1 MNTGR
6 TLKPWAFATPKRLRP
21 HRWAGALALLM
32 ILGAPATPDATPG
45 QILYV
50 KSEIAN
56 LREAPSRKA
65 RIVKKLRQGHKV
77 IEFERRRRW
86 VRVGMFDTSGRVG
99 WVHGALLGPEP
110 PGSRPAPPPPARQ
123 AKGAAPEKG
132 PTKQKQKD
140 PALHTFVVEV
150 SGQPALKFEGRCRVV
165 NPSGAI
171 ETGTFRGLVPARF
184 TVTGK
189 AASCTVRNR
198 DLTGRMIVRL
208 LVENRVIAA
217 RQTRAA
223 FRWIR
228 VRSAGPWGKA
238 GAFRGGGI
246 FNPAPT
252 PSGKPKKAGP
262 NLLSEPARSSGTAA
276 ARVSWPPGAAVGVR
290 RIAP

>member
-1 MNTGR
+1 MNYGR
-6 TLKPWAFATPKRLRP
+6 TSKP
-21 HRWAGALALLM
+21 WAGALALLM

-56 LREAPSRKA
+56 VRKAPSLNA
-65 RIVKKLRQGHKV
+65 RIVKRLRQGHKV

-86 VRVGMFDTSGRVG
+86 VRVGMFDTSGRIG
-99 WVHGALLGPEP
+99 WIHGALLGPEP
-110 PGSRPAPPPPARQ
+110 PGSRPAPPPPAPTRQ
-123 AKGAAPEKG
+123 AKEPAKE
-132 PTKQKQKD
+132 KQKD
-140 PALHTFVVEV
+140 PALHTFVVDV

-165 NPSGAI
+165 NRSGAI
-171 ETGTFRGLVPARF
+171 ERGTFRGLVPARF

-198 DLTGRMIVRL
+198 DFTGRMKVRL

-238 GAFRGGGI
+238 GAFRGGG
-246 FNPAPT
+246 FFRSVPT
-252 PSGKPKKAGP
+252 PSEKLKEAG
-262 NLLSEPARSSGTAA
+262 AG
-276 ARVSWPPGAAVGVR
+276 
-290 RIAP
+290 RIVP

>member
-1 MNTGR
+1 MNYGR
-6 TLKPWAFATPKRLRP
+6 TLKPWAFA
-21 HRWAGALALLM
+21 LALLV

-56 LREAPSRKA
+56 LRKAPSRKA
-65 RIVKKLRQGHKV
+65 RIVKRLRRGHKV

-99 WVHGALLGPEP
+99 WIHGALLGPEL
-110 PGSRPAPPPPARQ
+110 PGSRPAPPAPTRQ
-123 AKGAAPEKG
+123 AKGPA
-132 PTKQKQKD
+132 KQKQKD
-140 PALHTFVVEV
+140 PALHTFVVDV
-150 SGQPALKFEGRCRVV
+150 SGLPTLKFEGRCRVV
-165 NPSGAI
+165 NQSGAI
-171 ETGTFRGLVPARF
+171 ESGRFRGSVPARF
-184 TVTGK
+184 TVIGK

-198 DLTGRMIVRL
+198 DMAGRMRVRL
-208 LVENRVIAA
+208 LVGNRVIAA

-246 FNPAPT
+246 FNPVPT
-252 PSGKPKKAGP
+252 PSGKLKKAG
-262 NLLSEPARSSGTAA
+262 ARL
-276 ARVSWPPGAAVGVR
+276 
-290 RIAP
+290 IAP

>member
-1 MNTGR
+1 MNSGR
-6 TLKPWAFATPKRLRP
+6 TLKP
-21 HRWAGALALLM
+21 WAGALALLM

-56 LREAPSRKA
+56 VRKAPSRKA
-65 RIVKKLRQGHKV
+65 RIVKRLRRGHKV

-99 WVHGALLGPEP
+99 WIHGALLGLKL
-110 PGSRPAPPPPARQ
+110 PGSRPPPPPAPTRQ
-123 AKGAAPEKG
+123 AKGAVPEKG
-132 PTKQKQKD
+132 
-140 PALHTFVVEV
+140 PALHTFVIDV
-150 SGQPALKFEGRCRVV
+150 SGLATLKIEGRCRVV
-165 NPSGAI
+165 NSQGAI
-171 ETGTFRGLVPARF
+171 ERGRFRGSVPARF

-198 DLTGRMIVRL
+198 DMNGRMRVRL
-208 LVENRVIAA
+208 LVGNRVIAA

-223 FRWIR
+223 YRWIR

-246 FNPAPT
+246 YNPVPT
-252 PSGKPKKAGP
+252 PSA
-262 NLLSEPARSSGTAA
+262 S
-276 ARVSWPPGAAVGVR
+276 
-290 RIAP
+290 

>member
-6 TLKPWAFATPKRLRP
+6 TLKPWAAV
-21 HRWAGALALLM
+21 LALWM

-56 LREAPSRKA
+56 VRKTPSRKA
-65 RIVKKLRQGHKV
+65 RVVKRLRQGHKV

-99 WVHGALLGPEP
+99 WIHGALLGPEP
-110 PGSRPAPPPPARQ
+110 PGSRPVPPPAPARQ
-123 AKGAAPEKG
+123 AKGTAPEKG
-132 PTKQKQKD
+132 PAKEKPKD
-140 PALHTFVVEV
+140 PALHTFVIDV
-150 SGQPALKFEGRCRVV
+150 SGLATLKIEGRCRVV
-165 NPSGAI
+165 NQSGAI
-171 ETGTFRGLVPARF
+171 ESGTFRGSVPARF
-184 TVTGK
+184 TVTGQ

-198 DLTGRMIVRL
+198 DMNGRMRVRL
-208 LVENRVIAA
+208 LVGNRVIAA

-246 FNPAPT
+246 FRPVPK
-252 PSGKPKKAGP
+252 PSEKLKEAGARRIG
-262 NLLSEPARSSGTAA
+262 LLEEPV
-276 ARVSWPPGAAVGVR
+276 RVSVTGS
-290 RIAP
+290 

>member
-6 TLKPWAFATPKRLRP
+6 TLRLWAFATPKRLRP

-56 LREAPSRKA
+56 VRKAPSRKA
-65 RIVKKLRQGHKV
+65 RIVKRLRHGHKV

-99 WVHGALLGPEP
+99 WIHGALLGPELPGTRP
-110 PGSRPAPPPPARQ
+110 PPPPPAPTRQ

-132 PTKQKQKD
+132 SAQEKGSAKQKPKD
-140 PALHTFVVEV
+140 PALYTFVIDV
-150 SGQPALKFEGRCRVV
+150 SGLPTLKIEGRCRVV
-165 NPSGAI
+165 NASGVI
-171 ETGTFRGLVPARF
+171 ERGTFRGWIPARF
-184 TVTGK
+184 TVTGQ
-189 AASCTVRNR
+189 AASCTVRKR
-198 DLTGRMIVRL
+198 DFSGRMVVKL
-208 LVENRVIAA
+208 LLGNRVIAA

-246 FNPAPT
+246 FRPVPT
-252 PSGKPKKAGP
+252 PSEKLKEAG
-262 NLLSEPARSSGTAA
+262 AR
-276 ARVSWPPGAAVGVR
+276 RVAF
-290 RIAP
+290 

>member
-6 TLKPWAFATPKRLRP
+6 TLKPWAFATPRLPKSYGGQAKRLRP

-32 ILGAPATPDATPG
+32 ILGAPATPEATPG

-56 LREAPSRKA
+56 VRKAPSRKA
-65 RIVKKLRQGHKV
+65 RIVKRLRQGHKV

-99 WVHGALLGPEP
+99 WVHGALLGPEL
-110 PGSRPAPPPPARQ
+110 PGGRPAPPTPTPARQ
-123 AKGAAPEKG
+123 AKGAAEEKG
-132 PTKQKQKD
+132 PDKQKPKD
-140 PALHTFVVEV
+140 PALYTFVIDV
-150 SGQPALKFEGRCRVV
+150 SGLATLKIEGRCRVV
-165 NPSGAI
+165 NKSGAI
-171 ETGTFRGLVPARF
+171 ERGTFRGRVPARF
-184 TVTGK
+184 TVTGQ

-198 DLTGRMIVRL
+198 DMGGRMRVAL
-208 LVENRVIAA
+208 LVGNRVIAA

-246 FNPAPT
+246 FNPVPT
-252 PSGKPKKAGP
+252 PSGKLKKAG
-262 NLLSEPARSSGTAA
+262 A
-276 ARVSWPPGAAVGVR
+276 R
-290 RIAP
+290 RIAL

>member
-1 MNTGR
+1 MHHER
-6 TLKPWAFATPKRLRP
+6 TLKLC
-21 HRWAGALALLM
+21 AGALALL
-32 ILGAPATPDATPG
+32 IVLIGAPATPDATPG

-56 LREAPSRKA
+56 VRKAPSRKA
-65 RIVKKLRQGHKV
+65 RVVKRLRQGHKV

-110 PGSRPAPPPPARQ
+110 PGSRPAPPPPAPTRQ
-123 AKGAAPEKG
+123 AKGAAREKG
-132 PTKQKQKD
+132 PAKQKPKN
-140 PALHTFVVEV
+140 PELHTFVVDV
-150 SGQPALKFEGRCRVV
+150 SGLATLKIEGRCRVV
-165 NPSGAI
+165 NQSGVI
-171 ETGTFRGLVPARF
+171 ERGTFRGSVPARF

-198 DLTGRMIVRL
+198 DMNGRMRVRL
-208 LVENRVIAA
+208 LVGNRVIAA
-217 RQTRAA
+217 RRTRAA

-246 FNPAPT
+246 FRPVPT
-252 PSGKPKKAGP
+252 PSVKLK
-262 NLLSEPARSSGTAA
+262 EPGGR
-276 ARVSWPPGAAVGVR
+276 RVVP
-290 RIAP
+290 

>member
-1 MNTGR
+1 MNPGR
-6 TLKPWAFATPKRLRP
+6 TLKPWAFATPRLPESYGGQAKRFRP

-32 ILGAPATPDATPG
+32 ILGAPATPEATPG

-110 PGSRPAPPPPARQ
+110 PGTRAAPPPPAPTRQ

-150 SGQPALKFEGRCRVV
+150 SGQPADPILSKNRGQ
-165 NPSGAI
+165 G
-171 ETGTFRGLVPARF
+171 ETL
-184 TVTGK
+184 
-189 AASCTVRNR
+189 
-198 DLTGRMIVRL
+198 
-208 LVENRVIAA
+208 
-217 RQTRAA
+217 
-223 FRWIR
+223 
-228 VRSAGPWGKA
+228 
-238 GAFRGGGI
+238 
-246 FNPAPT
+246 
-252 PSGKPKKAGP
+252 
-262 NLLSEPARSSGTAA
+262 
-276 ARVSWPPGAAVGVR
+276 PPGDGQKIR
-290 RIAP
+290 GKGETLPPEDSL

>member
-1 MNTGR
+1 MHHER
-6 TLKPWAFATPKRLRP
+6 TLKPWA
-21 HRWAGALALLM
+21 GVLALLM

-65 RIVKKLRQGHKV
+65 RIVKRLRRGHKV

-99 WVHGALLGPEP
+99 WIHGALLGPEL
-110 PGSRPAPPPPARQ
+110 PGGGPSPPPPAPTRQ
-123 AKGAAPEKG
+123 AKGPAPE
-132 PTKQKQKD
+132 KD
-140 PALHTFVVEV
+140 PALHTFVVDV
-150 SGQPALKFEGRCRVV
+150 SGLATLKFEGRCRVV
-165 NPSGAI
+165 NQAGII
-171 ETGTFRGLVPARF
+171 ERGRFRGSVPARF

-198 DLTGRMIVRL
+198 DMNGRMRVRL

-246 FNPAPT
+246 FRPVPT
-252 PSGKPKKAGP
+252 PSG
-262 NLLSEPARSSGTAA
+262 S
-276 ARVSWPPGAAVGVR
+276 
-290 RIAP
+290 

>member
-6 TLKPWAFATPKRLRP
+6 TLKP
-21 HRWAGALALLM
+21 WAGALALLM

-56 LREAPSRKA
+56 VRKAPSRKA
-65 RIVKKLRQGHKV
+65 RIVKRLRQGHKV
-77 IEFERRRRW
+77 IEFERRHRW

-99 WVHGALLGPEP
+99 WIHGALLGPEL
-110 PGSRPAPPPPARQ
+110 PGSRPPPPPPAPTRQ
-123 AKGAAPEKG
+123 AKGPAPEKG

-140 PALHTFVVEV
+140 PALHVFVVDV
-150 SGQPALKFEGRCRVV
+150 SGLPTLKFEGRCRVV
-165 NPSGAI
+165 NQSGAI
-171 ETGTFRGLVPARF
+171 ESGTFRGSVPARF

-198 DLTGRMIVRL
+198 DMAGRMRVRL

-228 VRSAGPWGKA
+228 VRSAGPWGRA

-246 FNPAPT
+246 FNPVPT
-252 PSGKPKKAGP
+252 PSGKGKFGDRASSR
-262 NLLSEPARSSGTAA
+262 NLQGLSERS
-276 ARVSWPPGAAVGVR
+276 PPGATEGTR

>member
-1 MNTGR
+1 MDSGP
-6 TLKPWAFATPKRLRP
+6 TLKPWAFATPKRFRP

-56 LREAPSRKA
+56 VRKAPSRKA
-65 RIVKKLRQGHKV
+65 RIVKRLRQGHKV

-99 WVHGALLGPEP
+99 WVHGALLGPEL
-110 PGSRPAPPPPARQ
+110 PGGRPAPPPPAPARQ
-123 AKGAAPEKG
+123 AKGAAEE
-132 PTKQKQKD
+132 KQKG
-140 PALHTFVVEV
+140 PALHTFVIDV
-150 SGQPALKFEGRCRVV
+150 SGLPTLKIEGRCRVV
-165 NPSGAI
+165 NKSGAI
-171 ETGTFRGLVPARF
+171 ERGTFRGRVPARF
-184 TVTGK
+184 TVTGQ

-198 DLTGRMIVRL
+198 DMNGRMRVAL
-208 LVENRVIAA
+208 LVGNRVIAA

-246 FNPAPT
+246 FRPVPTPSGKPPT
-252 PSGKPKKAGP
+252 PSGKPKEAG
-262 NLLSEPARSSGTAA
+262 AR
-276 ARVSWPPGAAVGVR
+276 RVAF
-290 RIAP
+290 

>member
-1 MNTGR
+1 MNHGR
-6 TLKPWAFATPKRLRP
+6 TLKP
-21 HRWAGALALLM
+21 WAGALALLM

-50 KSEIAN
+50 KGEIAN
-56 LREAPSRKA
+56 VRKAPSRKA
-65 RIVKKLRQGHKV
+65 RIVKRLRQGHKV

-110 PGSRPAPPPPARQ
+110 PGSRPAPPPPAPTRQ
-123 AKGAAPEKG
+123 AKEPAKE
-132 PTKQKQKD
+132 KQKD
-140 PALHTFVVEV
+140 PALHTFVVDV

-165 NPSGAI
+165 NQSGDI

-198 DLTGRMIVRL
+198 DMAGRMRVRL

-246 FNPAPT
+246 FNPVPK
-252 PSGKPKKAGP
+252 PSEKLKEAG
-262 NLLSEPARSSGTAA
+262 AR
-276 ARVSWPPGAAVGVR
+276 RVVP
-290 RIAP
+290 